1 MKNTSRVIV
10 IGAGIV
16 GAAVAFGLA
25 KRGLQVDVIEAD
37 RPGQGASRVSYAW
50 INGRDK
56 NPIHYHEL
64 NRRSQDMWWKFEDEL
79 QADLGLVWGG
89 EMRWTVTESGAVE
102 LRSRVAKLQS
112 WGYPIRELSLS
123 AATEMEPGIVF
134 NNPTSVSYTE
144 SDGHV
149 DPMRV
154 VSACMA
160 VVTRLGGKVHT
171 GELVTGLIKNGNAVT
186 HITTNKGTHECDS
199 IVIAAGAKT
208 PEIAAMVGSK
218 LENAHSPGA
227 TVITNILSSPLFHSI
242 AAMHSPRD
250 STGVLI
256 NLRQLTDGRVMIH
269 GGTSAHSI
277 ADESIDD
284 AEMLLEQSGKH
295 IPALKNLN
303 VEEIRR
309 ALRPM
314 PTDGLP
320 VLGPLLSTPNVYLT
334 YTHSGVTLAPMIGEM
349 AALEISSGLKTKI
362 LEPYRPERFGS

>member
-1 MKNTSRVIV
+1 MKNTSRIIV

-16 GAAVAFGLA
+16 GAVVAFGLA
-25 KRGLQVDVIEAD
+25 KRGIQVDVIEAD

-64 NRRSQDMWWKFEDEL
+64 NRRSQDMWRKFEDEL

-89 EMRWTVTESGAVE
+89 EMRWTATEPGVLE
-102 LRSRVAKLQS
+102 LKSRVAELQS

-123 AATEMEPGIVF
+123 EATEMEPGIIF
-134 NNPTSVSYTE
+134 NNPTSVSFTE

-149 DPMRV
+149 DPVRV
-154 VSACMA
+154 VLACMA
-160 VVTRLGGKVHT
+160 TVTRLGGTVRT
-171 GELVTGLIKNGNAVT
+171 GESVTDLIRTGNAVT
-186 HITTNKGTHECDS
+186 HVTTNKRTYECDS
-199 IVIAAGAKT
+199 VVIAAGATT

-218 LENAHSPGA
+218 LENTHSPGA
-227 TVITNILSSPLFHSI
+227 TVITNVLDSPLFSSI
-242 AAMHSPRD
+242 AAMHSPRNAE
-250 STGVLI
+250 GVLI
-256 NLRQLTDGRVMIH
+256 NTRQLTDGRVMIH
-269 GGTSAHSI
+269 GGTHAGSI
-277 ADESIDD
+277 ADESLEDT
-284 AEMLLEQSGKH
+284 EMLLEETGKH
-295 IPALKNLN
+295 LPVTENLN

-314 PTDGLP
+314 PSDGFP
-320 VLGPLLSTPNVYLT
+320 VLGPLISTSNVYVT

-349 AALEISSGLKTKI
+349 AAIEISSGSKTKI